1 MLSNFLRDVRLA
13 LRGIRRRPGFAAAV
27 IGTLALGVGANTAIF
42 TVVRAVLL
50 RSLPLAHAERLV
62 AVFSVEPGSD
72 SQPFSIA
79 DFFDISESNR
89 SLDALLAYGSW
100 TANLTG
106 VDEPVS
112 IPGQWVSRG
121 FFDVLGLRAALG
133 RAPAPEEQTP
143 GAPRVVMLG
152 DGLWRTRF
160 GADPTILGKV
170 LRLNGEPYEVIGVL
184 PPDFLF
190 LTAGAELLSPL
201 VLESDPRRA
210 RRGAG
215 FMRVVGRLRAGTTP
229 AAATRDLDAI
239 VARLRAAYPDTNA
252 GRSGVRL
259 QPLDELVVG
268 NYRRMLLVLQAAV
281 GLVLLIACTNLANL
295 LLARMAGR
303 RPELSLRAALG
314 ARRRDLALQ
323 LLVETG
329 VLAVLGGML
338 GLGLAHAGVRTLL
351 ALGPARLPRA
361 AEVGIDLP
369 VLAFGLGLSI
379 AAGLAIGLV
388 PALQGSGR
396 GLVEGFGGVGRGNT
410 GGPGRSRARAILV
423 AAEVGLSLVLLV
435 GAGLLLRTMHR
446 LQQTH
451 PGFRA
456 DHLLAVQLSLPKS
469 RYDGPAAIARYADEV
484 SARLSG
490 LPGVT
495 AASAASLNP
504 LTRWRANVS
513 FLVEGGADQDPQK
526 APLVNYR
533 AVAPGYFQA
542 LEIPLL
548 EGRDVGPRDTAES
561 VPIILVSR
569 AFARRHFSGVSPVG
583 TRLQI
588 DDREP
593 RRTVEIVG
601 VVGDVK
607 FTGLDAEGGT
617 DIYVPY
623 TQTPKEVSV
632 WLANIFCV
640 AVRTRGEPA
649 QLSAAVRRELRAID
663 PDVAVTALRPMEE
676 AVDASL
682 ADRRFQ
688 TFLLQLF
695 GAAALLLALAGIY
708 AVTAFSVVERTR
720 EIGVRLSLGSTR
732 GRILALI
739 ARQSL
744 VPVAAGLAAGAG
756 AALALGRLI
765 SGLLY
770 GVAANDAA
778 TLAAAAAALALFA
791 AAACVVPALR
801 ATRIDPVRRCAATDA
816 QRLRGRAPEIACP
829 GRG

>member
-1 MLSNFLRDVRLA
+1 
-13 LRGIRRRPGFAAAV
+13 
-27 IGTLALGVGANTAIF
+27 
-42 TVVRAVLL
+42 
-50 RSLPLAHAERLV
+50 
-62 AVFSVEPGSD
+62 
-72 SQPFSIA
+72 
-79 DFFDISESNR
+79 
-89 SLDALLAYGSW
+89 
-100 TANLTG
+100 
-106 VDEPVS
+106 
-112 IPGQWVSRG
+112 
-121 FFDVLGLRAALG
+121 
-133 RAPAPEEQTP
+133 
-143 GAPRVVMLG
+143 MLG
-152 DGLWRTRF
+152 DALWRTRF
-160 GADPTILGKV
+160 GADPSVLGRV
-170 LRLNGEPYEVIGVL
+170 LRLNGEPYEIIGVL
-184 PPDFLF
+184 PPGFLF
-190 LTAGAELLSPL
+190 LTAGAELVSPL
-201 VLESDPRRA
+201 VIESDPRRA

-215 FMRVVGRLRAGTTP
+215 FMRLIARLRPGTTSRE
-229 AAATRDLDAI
+229 ATQDLDAI
-239 VARLRAAYPDTNA
+239 VARLREAYPDTNA

-259 QPLDELVVG
+259 EPLAELVVG

-281 GLVLLIACTNLANL
+281 ALVLLIACTNLANL

-303 RPELSLRAALG
+303 RPELSIRAALG

-329 VLAVLGGML
+329 VLAVLGGIL
-338 GLGLAHAGVRTLL
+338 GLGLAHGGVRLLL

-369 VLAFGLGLSI
+369 VLAFGLLLSVI
-379 AAGLAIGLV
+379 AGLAIGLA

-396 GLVEGFGGVGRGNT
+396 GLAEGVGGVGRGNT

-435 GAGLLLRTMHR
+435 GAGLLIRTLQR
-446 LQQTH
+446 LQETH

-456 DHLLAVQLSLPKS
+456 DYLLAVQLSLPKS
-469 RYDGPAAIARYADEV
+469 RYDTPAAIARYADEV
-484 SARLSG
+484 SSRLSS

-504 LTRWRANVS
+504 LTRWRANIS
-513 FLVEGGADQDPQK
+513 FLIEGGRDQDPRK
-526 APLVNYR
+526 APLANFR
-533 AVAPGYFQA
+533 AVAPGYFRT

-548 EGRDVGPRDTAES
+548 EGRDVEPRDTAES
-561 VPIILVSR
+561 VPVALVSR
-569 AFARRHFSGVSPVG
+569 TFAQRHLSAMNPLG

-607 FTGLDAEGGT
+607 FTGLDAEGGA

-623 TQTPKEVSV
+623 TQTTKETSV

-649 QLSAAVRRELRAID
+649 LLAPMVRRELRAID
-663 PDVAVTALRPMEE
+663 PDVAATALRPMEE
-676 AVDASL
+676 AIDASL

-688 TFLLQLF
+688 TVLLQLF
-695 GAAALLLALAGIY
+695 GGAALLLALAGIY

-732 GRILALI
+732 GRILTLI

-744 VPVAAGLAAGAG
+744 VPVAVGLAAGAA

-770 GVAANDAA
+770 GVAANDAS
-778 TLAAAAAALALFA
+778 TLVAAAAALALFA

-801 ATRIDPVRRCAATDA
+801 ATRIDPVRA
-816 QRLRGRAPEIACP
+816 LRSD
-829 GRG
+829 